1 MGADINVVCT
11 LVASSSVTG
20 DENSSRQVSVS
31 VINFSLANKNNK
43 AWAILGIS
51 NSENH
56 REQLPILSGNLSP
69 FSGIFF

>member
-43 AWAILGIS
+43 AWATLGIS

>member
-20 DENSSRQVSVS
+20 EENSSRQVSVS

-43 AWAILGIS
+43 AWATLGIS
-51 NSENH
+51 NSEHH
-56 REQLPILSGNLSP
+56 REQRPILSGNLSP